1 VVKFLKREDIPGLLG
16 RLSERFRVYVPVKR
30 AEVVLWRPWREGVE
44 PALEHQGTEP
54 PKAVLFPRSE
64 TLLRF
69 GCEGKEVEVE
79 ETIEAPP
86 TVIFGSRPCDARGF
100 LIYDRV
106 FLDERNPDPYYR
118 ARREATTIITILCLD
133 PEGTCFCSTV
143 GGGPLDEEGSDL
155 VLLPLKGGYL
165 AKALTPKGEAL
176 LEDGAFVEASE
187 GQLSEAERL
196 RERAKMEPLLELDG
210 VPERFTES
218 FTSDL
223 WERVSQKC
231 ISCGACTF
239 LCPTCYCF
247 NITDERT
254 PEGAERLRNWD
265 ACMFY
270 HYTLE
275 ASGHNPRPTKAERYR
290 NRIGHK
296 FSYYPSL
303 YEGLFACCGC
313 GRCIKSCPVSLDIRE
328 VLRELVS
335 YGK

>member
-1 VVKFLKREDIPGLLG
+1 
-16 RLSERFRVYVPVKR
+16 
-30 AEVVLWRPWREGVE
+30 
-44 PALEHQGTEP
+44 
-54 PKAVLFPRSE
+54 
-64 TLLRF
+64 
-69 GCEGKEVEVE
+69 VE

-106 FLDERNPDPYYR
+106 FLDEGNPDPYYR
-118 ARREATTIITILCLD
+118 ARREATTIVTVLCLD
-133 PEGTCFCSTV
+133 PERTCFCSTV

-155 VLLPLKGGYL
+155 VLLPLEGGYL

-176 LEDGAFVEASE
+176 LGDGAFVEASE

-210 VPERFTES
+210 IPERFNES

-247 NITDERT
+247 NI
-254 PEGAERLRNWD
+254 
-265 ACMFY
+265 
-270 HYTLE
+270 E